1 MSSAATTVRRS
12 RRVDLPIFEA
22 LTILGLIGIAWI
34 HLLDL
39 GDKMEETPY
48 LGVAYIGLIAGC
60 IAAAVLLARG
70 DRRGFLLAGGLAG
83 ATFIG
88 YCLSRTT
95 GRPAPPAAAAPR
107 GGGRPGPPAPA
118 APAGRGGGGGA
129 APAPAPRGDRP
140 PPPPPADPQAAGPA
154 AAGGYATTPLSGP
167 ARVSSAAGG

>member
-48 LGVAYIGLIAGC
+48 LGVAYIGLLAGC
-60 IAAAVLLARG
+60 IAAVVLLARG

-95 GRPAPPAAAAPR
+95 GLPAATDDIGNWTETLGVWSLVAE
-107 GGGRPGPPAPA
+107 
-118 APAGRGGGGGA
+118 GA
-129 APAPAPRGDRP
+129 VVALS
-140 PPPPPADPQAAGPA
+140 
-154 AAGGYATTPLSGP
+154 ATALSLT
-167 ARVSSAAGG
+167 ARRSAS

>member
-60 IAAAVLLARG
+60 IAAVVLLARG

-95 GRPAPPAAAAPR
+95 GLPAATDDIGNWTETLGIWSLIAEGAVVALSSTALSR
-107 GGGRPGPPAPA
+107 RFR
-118 APAGRGGGGGA
+118 AGRA
-129 APAPAPRGDRP
+129 
-140 PPPPPADPQAAGPA
+140 
-154 AAGGYATTPLSGP
+154 
-167 ARVSSAAGG
+167 

>member
-48 LGVAYIGLIAGC
+48 LGVAYIGLLAGC
-60 IAAAVLLARG
+60 IAAVVLLARG

-83 ATFIG
+83 ATVIG

-95 GRPAPPAAAAPR
+95 GLPAATDDVGNWTETLGVWSLIAE
-107 GGGRPGPPAPA
+107 
-118 APAGRGGGGGA
+118 GA
-129 APAPAPRGDRP
+129 VVALS
-140 PPPPPADPQAAGPA
+140 
-154 AAGGYATTPLSGP
+154 ATALSRRFR
-167 ARVSSAAGG
+167 ASRA

>member
-48 LGVAYIGLIAGC
+48 LGVAYIGLLAGC
-60 IAAAVLLARG
+60 IAAVVLLARG

-95 GRPAPPAAAAPR
+95 GLPAATDDIGNWTETLGIWSLIAEGTLVA
-107 GGGRPGPPAPA
+107 
-118 APAGRGGGGGA
+118 
-129 APAPAPRGDRP
+129 
-140 PPPPPADPQAAGPA
+140 
-154 AAGGYATTPLSGP
+154 LSST
-167 ARVSSAAGG
+167 ALSRRCRAIRA